1 MFGSSQGAFSLGVSF
16 FFGKGFFQEAS
27 LVPKD
32 LVFCHFLEGL
42 LTSSQ
47 SWSTFQGLRVV
58 TDFVSCQTLLDW
70 SGREEV
76 PGNSSR
82 VFLMRNKLAIFAAG
96 VAMLLAAV
104 PMVAHHSFAAEF
116 DANKPFKFT
125 GTVTKIEWMN
135 PHAYFYVDVTDEG
148 GKVVNWAMEM
158 GSPNGLMR
166 QGWTRNSMKVGDK
179 VTVEGSKAKDGSNVG
194 NARAVTMASTGQRLF
209 AASSQQTTP

>member
-1 MFGSSQGAFSLGVSF
+1 MEVS
-16 FFGKGFFQEAS
+16 
-27 LVPKD
+27 
-32 LVFCHFLEGL
+32 
-42 LTSSQ
+42 
-47 SWSTFQGLRVV
+47 
-58 TDFVSCQTLLDW
+58 
-70 SGREEV
+70 
-76 PGNSSR
+76 
-82 VFLMRNKLAIFAAG
+82 MRRKLAIFAAG

-116 DANKPFKFT
+116 DANKPFKFS

-135 PHAYFYVDVTDEG
+135 PHAYFYIDVSEEG

-194 NARAVTMASTGQRLF
+194 NARSVTLETTGQRLF
-209 AASSQQTTP
+209 AGSSQGVTP

>member
-1 MFGSSQGAFSLGVSF
+1 MEVS
-16 FFGKGFFQEAS
+16 
-27 LVPKD
+27 
-32 LVFCHFLEGL
+32 
-42 LTSSQ
+42 
-47 SWSTFQGLRVV
+47 
-58 TDFVSCQTLLDW
+58 
-70 SGREEV
+70 
-76 PGNSSR
+76 
-82 VFLMRNKLAIFAAG
+82 MRSKLAIFAAG

-135 PHAYFYVDVTDEG
+135 PHAYFYIDVSDEG

-194 NARAVTMASTGQRLF
+194 NARSVTLSTTGQRLF
-209 AASSQQTTP
+209 AGSSQGVTP